1 MDEDGCK
8 HDMPHRRGIIAS
20 ILASGNDPVSDET
33 ANSGGGWDF
42 AGCPLRIGNNRITD
56 VLASRLRSVVTD
68 LPAMRR
74 PKST

>member
-33 ANSGGGWDF
+33 ANSGGGWDY
-42 AGCPLRIGNNRITD
+42 GD
-56 VLASRLRSVVTD
+56 SRLQRDIVKITAAYG
-68 LPAMRR
+68 L
-74 PKST
+74 